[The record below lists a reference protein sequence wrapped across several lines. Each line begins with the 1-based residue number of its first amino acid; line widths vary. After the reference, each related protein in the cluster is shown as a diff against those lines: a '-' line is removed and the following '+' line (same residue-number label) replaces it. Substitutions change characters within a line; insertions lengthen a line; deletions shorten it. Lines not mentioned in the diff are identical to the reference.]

1 MAQRELT
8 RSLWFRSR
16 AAQHTCSRS
25 ASATTAVRP
34 AFPSYA
40 GKAGYSHPTRTKPLL
55 LMDLSST
62 CAGAYLSRIWNT
74 APTFPEPRSKPDSGT
89 AGSRLWQPKTSCFR
103 LRHNKAALTKAR
115 GHSRSRC
122 DAVLSRLP
130 ATEKLQELLTGP
142 AKADGKKRDQ
152 GCTCAEGARGA
163 QERCGAEKDYT
174 SHPPRAPCDAERS
187 YQVPAA
193 EQEYGINV
201 CPRVLVLRGP
211 RWGVSPHC
219 WS

>member
-1 MAQRELT
+1 MWHRGNWPA
-8 RSLWFRSR
+8 LWFRSR

-122 DAVLSRLP
+122 DAVLSRLRQLRNSKNFSQDLQRRTGRKGTKAAHAQKEP
-130 ATEKLQELLTGP
+130 AEPRSAVGRRKTTLPILRALPVTLNGAIRFLLQSRNMG
-142 AKADGKKRDQ
+142 
-152 GCTCAEGARGA
+152 
-163 QERCGAEKDYT
+163 
-174 SHPPRAPCDAERS
+174 
-187 YQVPAA
+187 
-193 EQEYGINV
+193 
-201 CPRVLVLRGP
+201 
-211 RWGVSPHC
+211 
-219 WS
+219 

>member
-74 APTFPEPRSKPDSGT
+74 APTFPELRSKPDSGT
-89 AGSRLWQPKTSCFR
+89 AESRLG
-103 LRHNKAALTKAR
+103 LRAAQDFL
-115 GHSRSRC
+115 
-122 DAVLSRLP
+122 LP
-130 ATEKLQELLTGP
+130 PVTEKLQELLTGP

-152 GCTCAEGARGA
+152 GCTCAEGARGD

-174 SHPPRAPCDAERS
+174 SHPPRAPCDSKRS

-193 EQEYGINV
+193 EQGYGINV